1 MLAQYTGFSLIMHTN
16 LLEETMTD
24 QQFVLKWHYHEA
36 TLLQNLPYLLE
47 NDILSDVT
55 ISVGAQHVK
64 AHKIILAMCSVYFLQ
79 LFQDLKNT
87 QHPVVVLHNA
97 SIEDVRAML
106 AFMYRGQCVVSED
119 QLPNLLS
126 VAKLLKIQGLC
137 DMKVP
142 EKPFPP
148 ENIPLLENAESIANS
163 NLGTPS
169 NHTICDNHPNE
180 IKKQCES
187 TSCVPGGIIFRRHSN
202 GNSFS
207 TAINLSIDST
217 RVSLSSSPTW
227 EKPLR
232 TNLLENISPC
242 SSEDRMS
249 TFTIAANKK
258 YLGTKESSETCK
270 CFLCGKYLS
279 NQYNLRVHME
289 THEET
294 YHACQSCP
302 HVSRSRDALR
312 KHVSYRHPEEYLSR
326 KRKKTD
332 SS

>member
-16 LLEETMTD
+16 NLEYTMTD
-24 QQFVLKWHYHEA
+24 QQFVLKWHYHET

-55 ISVGAQHVK
+55 LSVGAQHIK

-79 LFQDLKNT
+79 LFQELKNT

-97 SIEDVRAML
+97 SMEDVRAML

-126 VAKLLKIQGLC
+126 IAKLLKIQGLC
-137 DMKVP
+137 DMKAP
-142 EKPFPP
+142 EKRPAT
-148 ENIPLLENAESIANS
+148 ETIPLMHARDSRYPIESKLN
-163 NLGTPS
+163 PS
-169 NHTICDNHPNE
+169 NQAICDKE
-180 IKKQCES
+180 TSEKKICES
-187 TSCVPGGIIFRRHSN
+187 PSCIPNTISLRRHSGN
-202 GNSFS
+202 GGYS

-217 RVSLSSSPTW
+217 TVRLPDSPTW

-232 TNLLENISPC
+232 VQPDNTSPC
-242 SSEDRMS
+242 STED
-249 TFTIAANKK
+249 TIPTYPTTAVRKQASPKD
-258 YLGTKESSETCK
+258 SSETCK

-289 THEET
+289 THEEA
-294 YHACQSCP
+294 YHACASCP

-312 KHVSYRHPEEYLSR
+312 KHVSYRHPEEYLTR

>member
-1 MLAQYTGFSLIMHTN
+1 MWAQYTGFSLIMHTN
-16 LLEETMTD
+16 ILRYMMAD

-36 TLLQNLPYLLE
+36 TLLQNLPYFLE

-55 ISVGAQHVK
+55 ISVGAQHVR
-64 AHKIILAMCSVYFLQ
+64 AHRIILAMCSVYFLQ
-79 LFQDLKNT
+79 LFQELKNT

-106 AFMYRGQCVVSED
+106 AFMYRGQCVVSKD

-142 EKPFPP
+142 EKHVTTEAIPIIDTPEPKCIDFKHGTLLKDPP
-148 ENIPLLENAESIANS
+148 SNSDLSSCLKSKCETTCCIPSDISVRRRNS
-163 NLGTPS
+163 NSDYT
-169 NHTICDNHPNE
+169 
-180 IKKQCES
+180 
-187 TSCVPGGIIFRRHSN
+187 
-202 GNSFS
+202 

-217 RVSLSSSPTW
+217 KAIESSPTW
-227 EKPLR
+227 EKPP
-232 TNLLENISPC
+232 TTPQENTSPR
-242 SSEDRMS
+242 SPED
-249 TFTIAANKK
+249 TIPFITPIRKHPSPK
-258 YLGTKESSETCK
+258 DSSETCK

-289 THEET
+289 THEEA

-326 KRKKTD
+326 KRKKID